1 MTQEELVEKLN
12 GAILAGL
19 LPIMWGAGTG
29 SEVMKRIATP
39 MVGGVVTS
47 LLLELTIYPV
57 LYFYLKGSHLES
69 TLEPTS
75 REEVVEFE

>member
-1 MTQEELVEKLN
+1 
-12 GAILAGL
+12 
-19 LPIMWGAGTG
+19 
-29 SEVMKRIATP
+29 

-69 TLEPTS
+69 TSEPTS